1 MKVYDWNAI
10 CQAFAPLY
18 NAGKTVNEAYESLKE
33 SGYDLPHPCTFRVR
47 IRQQCRAHNIAVD
60 VRSHRSQQTTLP
72 PVLNDIRPL
81 IRHIRTVRTVAA
93 ALTAPEWEP
102 EVADLEKLVDLLLD
116 QVDRIA
122 AFALAED
129 DAEDPEDAAAED
141 AEEMEDADDHES
153 DD

>member
-1 MKVYDWNAI
+1 MKMYDWNAI
-10 CQAFAPLY
+10 CSAFAPLY
-18 NAGKTVNEAYESLKE
+18 NSGKTVNEAYEALKE

-47 IRQQCRAHNIAVD
+47 IRQQCRARNIDVD
-60 VRSHRSQQTTLP
+60 VRSHRSSPTTLP

-93 ALTAPEWEP
+93 SLTAPEWEP

-116 QVDRIA
+116 QIDRVA
-122 AFALAED
+122 AFALD
-129 DAEDPEDAAAED
+129 DAEAEDVEAED
-141 AEEMEDADDHES
+141 AEEMEDAAENES

>member
-47 IRQQCRAHNIAVD
+47 IRQNCRARNID
-60 VRSHRSQQTTLP
+60 LEVRSHRSTPTTLP
-72 PVLNDIRPL
+72 PVLHDIRPL

-116 QVDRIA
+116 QIDRVA
-122 AFALAED
+122 AFALAEKD
-129 DAEDPEDAAAED
+129 PEDPEAED
-141 AEEMEDADDHES
+141 AEEMEDAADETDD
-153 DD
+153 

>member
-1 MKVYDWNAI
+1 MTGT
-10 CQAFAPLY
+10 QFARRLPPLY
-18 NAGKTVNEAYESLKE
+18 NAGKTVNECYESLKE

-47 IRQQCRAHNIAVD
+47 IRQACRARNIDVE
-60 VRSHRSQQTTLP
+60 VRSHRSQPTTLP

-122 AFALAED
+122 AFALAE
-129 DAEDPEDAAAED
+129 EDPEAED
-141 AEEMEDADDHES
+141 AEAGDAEAVE
-153 DD
+153 

>member
-1 MKVYDWNAI
+1 MKMYDWNAI

-18 NAGKTVNEAYESLKE
+18 NAGKTVKEAYEVLKK

-60 VRSHRSQQTTLP
+60 VRSHRSQPTTLP

-93 ALTAPEWEP
+93 ALTVPEWEP

-129 DAEDPEDAAAED
+129 PEDPEDAEAED
-141 AEEMEDADDHES
+141 AEEMEDAENETDD
-153 DD
+153 